1 MGGRSLRMIAH
12 ENLLLHLGASDEE
25 GRRKL
30 KHCLAIMSALNDG
43 KAILNPTSL
52 EEWGTP

>member
-1 MGGRSLRMIAH
+1 
-12 ENLLLHLGASDEE
+12 LGASDEE

-43 KAILNPTSL
+43 KAILNPTSR